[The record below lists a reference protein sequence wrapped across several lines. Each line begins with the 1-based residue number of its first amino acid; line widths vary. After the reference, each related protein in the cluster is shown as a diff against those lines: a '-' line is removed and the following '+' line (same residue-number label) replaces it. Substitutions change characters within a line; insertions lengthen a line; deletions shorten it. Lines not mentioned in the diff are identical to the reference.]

1 MGRGIWE
8 RIEGARDRWDV
19 LRHPFYQRWSRGE
32 LSRGELARY
41 AAQYRHAV
49 VAIAEASEALA
60 RALPGD
66 ETAARH
72 AAEERDHVALWDRFA
87 AAAGARPEPPTPET
101 SACIAEWTAGEDALD
116 RLARLYAIE
125 GAQPAIASV
134 KRAGLVERYGFEDG
148 PATDYFRVHAARDSE
163 HAAEARALISALAR
177 DGDADRLAAAAEGA
191 FRANWRLL
199 DGV

>member
-1 MGRGIWE
+1 MKCTRSGPRAQIRSTAGGVPPTHATPAGKGRTAMSARGGRTLCFRPRRAE
-8 RIEGARDRWDV
+8 RGGLDGQRHLGADRG
-19 LRHPFYQRWSRGE
+19 R
-32 LSRGELARY
+32 ARSLGR
-41 AAQYRHAV
+41 AAPPLLPAL

-148 PATDYFRVHAARDSE
+148 PATDYFRVHAD
-163 HAAEARALISALAR
+163 
-177 DGDADRLAAAAEGA
+177 
-191 FRANWRLL
+191 
-199 DGV
+199 